1 MADINYSVTLKVDKD
16 NLSNSVSAN
25 GITADMSAVGLLSQ
39 TLTLSTSAIS
49 ISTANLSSVGLAFLR
64 NLSTATASVA
74 QVGVDSGGT
83 FVSFAS
89 LRAGEPA
96 ATDWA
101 DALRAARLRAVQA
114 GHRAAITGFGLRD
127 GG

>member
-74 QVGVDSGGT
+74 QVGVDSSGA
-83 FVSFAS
+83 FISFAS

-96 ATDWA
+96 ILRLTSGTTYK
-101 DALRAARLRAVQA
+101 ALGAAGTRLRVD
-114 GHRAAITGFGLRD
+114 ITEG
-127 GG
+127 

>member
-96 ATDWA
+96 ILRLTSGTTYK
-101 DALRAARLRAVQA
+101 ALGAAGTRLRVD
-114 GHRAAITGFGLRD
+114 ITEG
-127 GG
+127 